1 MNYSILE
8 GDCVEQMR
16 TLDAQS
22 VQTCVTPPPYFGLR
36 DYGHEGQI
44 GLEDT
49 PEAYVERLV
58 EVFREVWR
66 VLRDDGTL
74 WLNIGDSY
82 ASYRDGKA
90 TPDTARGESNGT
102 LVPKGSAKNRSA
114 ATFAG
119 TGIKH
124 KDLIGIPWQVA
135 FALRADGRYLR
146 SDVIWHKP
154 NPMPE
159 SVTDRPTSA
168 HEHIFLLTKSPRY
181 YYDYKAIR
189 EPSTTKENRPA
200 GIVRAR
206 DLDYK
211 TKSSENP
218 AAFMRPTGI
227 KFGGNKYGD
236 STDPKHAT
244 KSGNEY
250 VDNGFRNKRNVWTVA
265 SKPFKG
271 AHFAVFPAALIEPC
285 VLAGSLVGGLVL
297 DPFAGSGTTGVVAL
311 RHDRNFV
318 GCELNPEYAQMA
330 RDRIAGDQPLFNVEA
345 A

>member
-22 VQTCVTPPPYFGLR
+22 VQTCITSPPYFGLR
-36 DYGHEGQI
+36 NYGHEAQI

-49 PEAYVERLV
+49 PEAYIERLV
-58 EVFREVWR
+58 GVFREVRR

-90 TPDTARGESNGT
+90 TPDTARGESTGT

-124 KDLIGIPWQVA
+124 KDLIGIPWMLA
-135 FALRADGRYLR
+135 FAMRADGWYLR

-159 SVTDRPTSA
+159 SVKDRPTNS
-168 HEHIFLLTKSPRY
+168 HEHIFLLAKSSRY
-181 YYDYKAIR
+181 YYDADAIR
-189 EPSTTKENRPA
+189 EDQAPGTAIDLA
-200 GIVRAR
+200 GRKTLDNKGTHGGVRA
-206 DLDYK
+206 DLGRSRADYVPEDGK
-211 TKSSENP
+211 
-218 AAFMRPTGI
+218 
-227 KFGGNKYGD
+227 
-236 STDPKHAT
+236 
-244 KSGNEY
+244 
-250 VDNGFRNKRNVWTVA
+250 RNRRNVWTVPT
-265 SKPFKG
+265 KPYAG
-271 AHFAVFPAALIEPC
+271 AHFAVFPLKLIEPC
-285 VLAGSLVGGLVL
+285 VLAGSAEASVVL
-297 DPFAGSGTTGVVAL
+297 DPFAGSGTTGLVAL
-311 RHDRNFV
+311 RHNRNFI